1 MGYHNPEVISPTID
15 SLATSGV
22 ILDRNYVQPVC
33 TPSRASLLS
42 GMYPYKI
49 GRQVIQFSEYEHC
62 THSPFQWGSTQSSSL
77 PHGQGAA
84 KLKTI

>member
-1 MGYHNPEVISPTID
+1 MIGFNDVGYHNPEVISPTID

-49 GRQVIQFSEYEHC
+49 GRQVTYNFLNMVCKYLSLVQKSYEN
-62 THSPFQWGSTQSSSL
+62 
-77 PHGQGAA
+77 
-84 KLKTI
+84 

>member
-1 MGYHNPEVISPTID
+1 MIGFNDVGYHNPEVISPTID

-49 GRQVIQFSEYEHC
+49 GRRGMIAPRSFSRY
-62 THSPFQWGSTQSSSL
+62 ST
-77 PHGQGAA
+77 P
-84 KLKTI
+84 

>member
-49 GRQVIQFSEYEHC
+49 GRQVIYNSFNMVCIPSKE
-62 THSPFQWGSTQSSSL
+62 FQ
-77 PHGQGAA
+77 
-84 KLKTI
+84 

>member
-1 MGYHNPEVISPTID
+1 MTSLFQILSTIMIGFNDVGYHNPEVISPTID

-49 GRQVIQFSEYEHC
+49 GRQV
-62 THSPFQWGSTQSSSL
+62 T
-77 PHGQGAA
+77 
-84 KLKTI
+84 